1 MNNIKLPIV
10 LKRPRAFN
18 HIVIDV
24 DDEMNMDDDDW
35 FISVKYIKTKTGVMA
50 SQSCIVRKD
59 LDGLLTSLK
68 RQKYVIDNEEIKN

>member
-35 FISVKYIKTKTGVMA
+35 FISVKYIKTKTCVMA

-59 LDGLLTSLK
+59 LDGWLTSLK

>member
-59 LDGLLTSLK
+59 LNGWLTSLK